1 MSPTVFKDR
10 GYRFFFFS
18 REETRMHVHVASG
31 DGEAKFWLEP
41 EIVLAKNYH
50 YSRRQLNEIESL
62 VEVHFDELIS
72 AWQKHFSH

>member
-1 MSPTVFKDR
+1 
-10 GYRFFFFS
+10 
-18 REETRMHVHVASG
+18 MHVHVVSG

-41 EIVLAKNYH
+41 EIVLARNYH

-72 AWQKHFSH
+72 AWQKYFSH

>member
-1 MSPTVFKDR
+1 
-10 GYRFFFFS
+10 
-18 REETRMHVHVASG
+18 MHVHVASG
-31 DGEAKFWLEP
+31 DGEAKFWIEP

>member
-1 MSPTVFKDR
+1 
-10 GYRFFFFS
+10 
-18 REETRMHVHVASG
+18 MHVHVLSG

-72 AWQKHFSH
+72 AWQKYFSH